1 MTFYNNYVIIFNIE
15 SEVIHINIKDKFIE
29 TFGLEI
35 NEDNIATL
43 LKTPIKKGKGVFTDL
58 HNWKRCQDSPNS
70 LLEDKALTLIFLK
83 QYNYFKY

>member
-1 MTFYNNYVIIFNIE
+1 M
-15 SEVIHINIKDKFIE
+15 IHINIKDKFIE

-43 LKTPIKKGKGVFTDL
+43 LRVPVKKESGIFTAI
-58 HNWKRCQDSPNS
+58 NSWKKYQDAPSNI
-70 LLEDKALTLIFLK
+70 LEDKALTLIYLK